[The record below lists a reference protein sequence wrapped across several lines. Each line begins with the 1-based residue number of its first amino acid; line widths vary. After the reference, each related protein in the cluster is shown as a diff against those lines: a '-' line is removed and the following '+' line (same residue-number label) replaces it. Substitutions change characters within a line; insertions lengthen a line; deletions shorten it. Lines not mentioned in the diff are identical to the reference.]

1 MTLQLLHK
9 QPLIIAQLFEKGYAK
24 TYPWHT
30 TFTAAIASGVVAGVG
45 LLAPPPMQVAVLGFN
60 VILYKR
66 ECGPMPNVIAAQPSS
81 VP

>member
-1 MTLQLLHK
+1 VTLQLLHK

-60 VILYKR
+60 VIYTN
-66 ECGPMPNVIAAQPSS
+66 ENVGRCPTS